1 MKQGASVAMLVGAL
15 AVAGL
20 SALEPASMDRAA
32 APSLQA
38 GSAGVPAGELNLG
51 AVTIGRKVMADGKPL
66 AAGTYQ
72 VRLTAQAAQPTAK
85 GASETLERW
94 IEFVQGGTVK
104 GREVV
109 SIVPKDEI
117 KQVAKV
123 NPPAAGSSRVEL
135 LKGNDY
141 LRVWINRGGNHYLI
155 HLPVGA

>member
-1 MKQGASVAMLVGAL
+1 MKQGACVAMLVGAL
-15 AVAGL
+15 AVAGV
-20 SALEPASMDRAA
+20 SARESATLDRTA

-38 GSAGVPAGELNLG
+38 GVPSGELNLG

-72 VRLTAQAAQPTAK
+72 VRLTAQTAQPTAK
-85 GASETLERW
+85 GALEALERW
-94 IEFVQGGTVK
+94 VEFVQGGTVK

-109 SIVPKDEI
+109 SIVLKDEI
-117 KQVAKV
+117 GQIAKM

-135 LKGNDY
+135 LKDNDY

-155 HLPVGA
+155 HLPVG